1 MARMAIVAAKAMTPT
16 SLSSASS
23 QRGFTLLELILVM
36 GIVAL
41 AAALVAPN
49 LTSLDSRNFD
59 AQLRD
64 LGAQLNYAR
73 RNAIVSGQVSSIEL
87 RAQDVQTTDADT
99 IQPNAENLW
108 FSDSI
113 SLAFSADDRREADY
127 EPIDSLVVS
136 FYPEGGTTGGRLRL
150 SQETQR
156 AWVAI
161 DSFTGR
167 ITVSREDER

>member
-1 MARMAIVAAKAMTPT
+1 MAIVAAKAMTPT

-87 RAQDVQTTDADT
+87 RAQDVQTTDAH
-99 IQPNAENLW
+99 N
-108 FSDSI
+108 
-113 SLAFSADDRREADY
+113 SAPRGK
-127 EPIDSLVVS
+127 PVV
-136 FYPEGGTTGGRLRL
+136 
-150 SQETQR
+150 
-156 AWVAI
+156 
-161 DSFTGR
+161 
-167 ITVSREDER
+167 

>member
-1 MARMAIVAAKAMTPT
+1 MTPT

-49 LTSLDSRNFD
+49 LTGLDSRSFD

-73 RNAIVSGQVSSIEL
+73 RNAIVSGQVSMIEL
-87 RAQDVQTTDADT
+87 RAQDVQTPDADT
-99 IQPNAENLW
+99 IQPHAGNLW
-108 FSDSI
+108 SSNSI

-136 FYPEGGTTGGRLRL
+136 FYPEGGTTGGRLKL

-167 ITVSREDER
+167 ITVSREDDR